1 MNESNH
7 VHDENCNHG
16 HDHDHEGHG
25 HVHDENCDHG
35 EFEAVAV
42 STVMTP
48 DVFCATADTSLAE
61 IAQLMRDN
69 DCGAIPIIDGV
80 DTMFPIGIVTDRDIT
95 VRIIAENRNP
105 LELTARDAMSEGVVA
120 ISPDADLEEC
130 LDLMEENQLRRI
142 IVVDDDG
149 AVVGLVAQ
157 ADIVEWASE
166 EEVGELLEEISDD
179 STGR

>member
-7 VHDENCNHG
+7 MHDENCNH
-16 HDHDHEGHG
+16 DHDDHHG
-25 HVHDENCDHG
+25 HVHDEDCDHG

-48 DVFCATADTSLAE
+48 DVFCATANTTLVE

-69 DCGAIPIIDGV
+69 DCGAIPIIDSPES
-80 DTMFPIGIVTDRDIT
+80 MFPIGIVTDRDIT
-95 VRIIAENRNP
+95 VRIVAENRNP
-105 LELTARDAMSEGVVA
+105 VELTARDAMSEGVVT
-120 ISPDADLEEC
+120 ITPDADLDEC

-166 EEVGELLEEISDD
+166 DEIGELLEEISED
-179 STGR
+179 STDR

>member
-1 MNESNH
+1 MNESN
-7 VHDENCNHG
+7 
-16 HDHDHEGHG
+16 HG

-35 EFEAVAV
+35 EYEAVAV

-69 DCGAIPIIDGV
+69 DCGAIPIID
-80 DTMFPIGIVTDRDIT
+80 DPQSLFPIGIVTDRDIT
-95 VRIIAENRNP
+95 VRVVAESRNP
-105 LELTARDAMSEGVVA
+105 LELTARDAMSEGVVT

-142 IVVDDDG
+142 VVVDDDG

-157 ADIVEWASE
+157 ADIVEWATE
-166 EEVGELLEEISDD
+166 EDAGELVQEISEDT
-179 STGR
+179 TGR

>member
-1 MNESNH
+1 MQEH
-7 VHDENCNHG
+7 IHDENCNHDG
-16 HDHDHEGHG
+16 DD
-25 HVHDENCDHG
+25 
-35 EFEAVAV
+35 FEAVAV
-42 STVMTP
+42 SQVMTP
-48 DVFCATADTSLAE
+48 DVLCATADTPLGE

-69 DCGAIPIIDGV
+69 DCGAIPIIDG
-80 DTMFPIGIVTDRDIT
+80 TETLRPIGIVTDRDIT
-95 VRIIAENRNP
+95 VRAVAEGQNP
-105 LELTARDAMSEGVVA
+105 LTLTARAVMSEGAVT

-166 EEVGELLEEISDD
+166 DEAGELLSEISEDT
-179 STGR
+179 SEH

>member
-16 HDHDHEGHG
+16 H
-25 HVHDENCDHG
+25 VHDEDCDHG
-35 EFEAVAV
+35 GFEAVAV

-48 DVFCATADTSLAE
+48 DVFCATADTTLGE

-69 DCGAIPIIDGV
+69 DCGAIPIID
-80 DTMFPIGIVTDRDIT
+80 DAETLRPIGIVTDRDIT
-95 VRIIAENRNP
+95 VRIVAEGRNP
-105 LELTARDAMSEGVVA
+105 LELTARDAMSEGAVT
-120 ISPDADLEEC
+120 ILPDADLEEC

-142 IVVDDDG
+142 IVVDDEG

-166 EEVGELLEEISDD
+166 EESGELLQEISEEPMD
-179 STGR
+179 R